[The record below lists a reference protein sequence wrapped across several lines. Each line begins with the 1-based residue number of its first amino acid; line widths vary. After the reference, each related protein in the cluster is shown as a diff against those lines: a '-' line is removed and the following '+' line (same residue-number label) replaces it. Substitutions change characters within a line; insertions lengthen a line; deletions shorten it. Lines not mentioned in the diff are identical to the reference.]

1 MTPKNLEV
9 NNYFPNNIVPPE
21 QQHLHILQMLLN
33 LNPVPIT
40 SSSDEE
46 LLVQVQK
53 LEQIE
58 SFCGFLPIWKG
69 SKKPKVKEW
78 GDEPH
83 LSLLEA
89 LGFAPAALAVR
100 STNLLCLDYDKE
112 SSFDFAAERRIDFTY
127 PTWHIRRTDN
137 VQRFK
142 QVFLVSDELL
152 SELPNRSIKRTINYL
167 DSGLDIFLSN
177 KAYIIFSGEHE
188 QGKGQY
194 YSPAGLTVSNLQP
207 PPKVVWDL
215 ILEIGSFEPFSRKR
229 KFNTKSKKM
238 NPCIICGR
246 DERLWCSESDNGLIF
261 CMNGSTF
268 NAEKKHGFL
277 KIGDVT
283 SNGYALV
290 GQSPTCNTFKLDQPQ
305 KHKPRRT
312 TKLRRSIRVKR

>member
-1 MTPKNLEV
+1 M
-9 NNYFPNNIVPPE
+9 
-21 QQHLHILQMLLN
+21 
-33 LNPVPIT
+33 
-40 SSSDEE
+40 
-46 LLVQVQK
+46 
-53 LEQIE
+53 
-58 SFCGFLPIWKG
+58 
-69 SKKPKVKEW
+69 
-78 GDEPH
+78 
-83 LSLLEA
+83 
-89 LGFAPAALAVR
+89 
-100 STNLLCLDYDKE
+100 
-112 SSFDFAAERRIDFTY
+112 
-127 PTWHIRRTDN
+127 
-137 VQRFK
+137 
-142 QVFLVSDELL
+142 FLVSDELL